1 MLHLYNTL
9 TRKKEVFTPIHAGKV
24 GLYVCGC
31 TVYDLCHIGHGRT
44 YISFDNIARYLRF
57 SGYDVNYVRNITDVE
72 DKIINRAQE
81 NNETPEQL
89 TERTI
94 ALMHEDFDALNMER
108 PDLEPRVT
116 THMDEIIDMIKVL
129 IEKEHAYVVDNPY
142 QDDNL
147 SDSDVLFDV
156 SSYADYGK
164 LSGQNLEQLQS
175 GSRVEVD
182 KNKKNP
188 LDFVLW
194 KSAKPG
200 EPSWTSP
207 WGEGRPG
214 WHIECSAMNAKELGH
229 HFDIH
234 GGGSDLT
241 FPHHENEVAQSCC
254 ALETPYVNYWMHTG
268 MVQVDQEKMSKSL
281 GNFFTIRDVLAQFD
295 AETVRFFLTTGHYRS
310 QLNYSVDNLEQARSS
325 VERIYTALR
334 DVEIPEGF
342 VLDREGPYVG
352 QFCQAMDDDFNTPQ
366 ALAVLFELAKELNL
380 QKTNN
385 IEQAAILAGTLKEL
399 GGLLGLLQLDPAAFL
414 QGQNNDAEVVVI
426 EALIEQRNQ
435 ARKNKD
441 WAMADEARDK
451 LNAMNIILEDSEGKT
466 TWRKA

>member
-1 MLHLYNTL
+1 MLQIYNTL
-9 TRKKEVFTPIHAGKV
+9 TRKKEAFTPINPGKV

-57 SGYDVNYVRNITDVE
+57 SGYEVNYVRNITDVE
-72 DKIINRAQE
+72 DKIINRAAQ
-81 NNETPEQL
+81 NHETTEQL

-94 ALMHEDFDALNMER
+94 AYMHEDFDALNIAR

-116 THMDEIIDMIKVL
+116 THMDEIITMIETLVAK
-129 IEKEHAYVVDNPY
+129 KHAYIAGAQAANGKG
-142 QDDNL
+142 
-147 SDSDVLFDV
+147 DVLFDV

-164 LSGQNLEQLQS
+164 LSGQNLDQLQA
-175 GSRVEVD
+175 GSRVDVD
-182 KNKKNP
+182 QSKNNP

-194 KSAKPG
+194 KSVKPG
-200 EPSWTSP
+200 EPSWASP

-234 GGGSDLT
+234 GGGSDLQ

-268 MVQVDQEKMSKSL
+268 MVQIDQEKMSKSL
-281 GNFFTIRDVLAQFD
+281 GNFFTIRDVLAQYD

-310 QLNYSVDNLEQARSS
+310 QLNYSTDNLNQARASL
-325 VERIYTALR
+325 ERIYTALR
-334 DVEIPEGF
+334 GVNIHDNVA
-342 VLDREGPYVG
+342 LDKSSVYVQ

-366 ALAVLFELAKELNL
+366 ALAVLFELAKELNVVKVQNIAQAETL
-380 QKTNN
+380 AATIKT
-385 IEQAAILAGTLKEL
+385 L
-399 GGLLGLLQLDPAAFL
+399 GGVIGLLQLAPESFL
-414 QGQNNDAEVVVI
+414 QGQNAEDEMAVI
-426 EALIEQRNQ
+426 EALITQRNQ
-435 ARKNKD
+435 ARTDKN
-441 WAMADEARDK
+441 WALADEARDK
-451 LNAMNIILEDSEGKT
+451 LTAMNIELEDSAGKT
-466 TWRKA
+466 TWRKNS